1 MRSLNHQVVLPRCP
15 GSSPAVPPVHLTHS
29 MTTVM
34 FTDVEDSTGLARAL
48 GATGIAMYLN
58 HNLALIRDV
67 IEDSRGTVLC
77 STGDGV
83 FAFWDTGLSHYAA
96 SARLGLL
103 AAAELSGRIAEENA
117 RRRSAGLPTR
127 RVRIGL
133 NSGEVALER
142 PGDERELPRLYG
154 ATVHEARRIEQ
165 AGKDFREPGE
175 EAIIMVA
182 PATLE
187 LAGIDIGQSCNGAG
201 SAASRTRAQELTAEP
216 ACTAVPLHP
225 RAILATLLGCPSI

>member
-1 MRSLNHQVVLPRCP
+1 
-15 GSSPAVPPVHLTHS
+15 

-48 GATGIAMYLN
+48 GVVGIAMYLN
-58 HNLALIRDV
+58 QNLALIRDV
-67 IEDSRGTVLC
+67 IEGNRGTVLC

-83 FAFWDTGLSHYAA
+83 FAFWDTAVPHHAA
-96 SARLGLL
+96 SARLALL
-103 AAAELSGRIAEENA
+103 AAAELSGQIAEENA
-117 RRRSAGLPTR
+117 RRREAGLPTR

-142 PGDERELPRLYG
+142 PRDERDPPHLYG
-154 ATVHEARRIEQ
+154 ATIHEARRIEQ
-165 AGKDFREPGE
+165 AGKKFQEPGE
-175 EAIIMVA
+175 EAIIMAA

-187 LAGIDIGQSCNGAG
+187 LAGIDIGDVCNGAR
-201 SAASRTRAQELTAEP
+201 SAASRAGAQELAAAP

-225 RAILATLLGCPSI
+225 RAILASLLGCPCN